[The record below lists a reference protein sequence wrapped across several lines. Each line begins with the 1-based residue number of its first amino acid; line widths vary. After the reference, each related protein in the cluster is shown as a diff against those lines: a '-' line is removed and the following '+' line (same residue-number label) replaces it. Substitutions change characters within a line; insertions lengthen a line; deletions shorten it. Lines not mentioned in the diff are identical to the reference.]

1 MTKSPRRKKTISAR
15 LDGSRLRVRLPAKI
29 SPDEETRMIRDVC
42 ERMARTNRIDHAESD
57 RLLLDRARRLD
68 AEYLSG
74 KARPADARF
83 SAKLTSSFGNAN
95 LRTKVVQV
103 AARLRQSPQWVVD
116 YLLLH
121 EMAHLIVPGHSA
133 EFWRLVNRYRY
144 AERAKGYLIC
154 MSQLED

>member
-1 MTKSPRRKKTISAR
+1 
-15 LDGSRLRVRLPAKI
+15 
-29 SPDEETRMIRDVC
+29 
-42 ERMARTNRIDHAESD
+42 MARTNRIDHAESD

-103 AARLRQSPQWVVD
+103 AARLRPAPQWVID

-133 EFWRLVNRYRY
+133 EFWRLVDRYQY